1 MTHAIDLTIA
11 KDRLTDWFAERG
23 PGWRDV
29 TVYSVE
35 KQQGSGFSAEIL
47 FVDMGYTSPAGF
59 QRRPLVVRRQPQSFE
74 VVFGSDLKLQA
85 SMMAALDARGDVAVP
100 AWVGIEHESD
110 VLGAPFLVMGRVE
123 GKSASQ
129 KPNYNLSGW
138 LTEFT
143 PAQRRATWA
152 NGIAAFSKL
161 HAIDWQD
168 GFTFLNRPELGAPGL
183 DQYLAAL
190 KAWHHAAGQGRE
202 MPIADAALEYVLKQR
217 PADADVCVLW
227 GDPTP
232 SNTMFNADGTVAA
245 LIDWE
250 LAALG
255 PPELDLAWWL
265 YFDDLFS
272 RRFGVKRLEGL
283 PNREDSIAIYEQ
295 ASGRVAR
302 HMEYYDIVAALRMAL
317 VAVGAFNRQVGLGN
331 IAPDNKS
338 LNANLMTVYLAEK
351 LGMDLPELGPDFVSF
366 MRNLTP
372 VEEAEESNS

>member
-1 MTHAIDLTIA
+1 MTALVTQAIDMTIV
-11 KDRLTDWFAERG
+11 KDRLTAWLATNV
-23 PGWRDV
+23 PGWGNV
-29 TVYSVE
+29 TVHSVE

-47 FVDMGYTSPAGF
+47 FADVGYSSEGGA
-59 QRRPLVVRRQPQSFE
+59 QRRQLVVRRQPQSFE

-100 AWVGIEHESD
+100 AWVGIEHD
-110 VLGAPFLVMGRVE
+110 PDILGAPFLVMGRVQ
-123 GKSASQ
+123 GQSASQ
-129 KPNYNLSGW
+129 KPNYNLAGW
-138 LTEFT
+138 LTELS

-152 NGIAAFSKL
+152 NGIAAFAKL
-161 HAIDWQD
+161 HAIDWRD
-168 GFTFLNRPELGAPGL
+168 GFTFLNRPDLGAPGL

-190 KAWHHAAGQGRE
+190 KEWHRVAGQGRE
-202 MPIADAALEYVLKQR
+202 MPIADAALDYVLTQR

-232 SNTMFNADGTVAA
+232 SNTMFNPDGTVAA

-283 PNREDSIAIYEQ
+283 PTREESIAIYEQ
-295 ASGRVAR
+295 ASGRVTR

-317 VAVGAFNRQVGLGN
+317 VAVGAVNRQVGIGN

-338 LNANLMTVYLAEK
+338 LNANLMTLYLAEK
-351 LGMDLPELGPDFVSF
+351 LGMELPELGPDFVSF

-372 VEEAEESNS
+372 VEE

>member
-1 MTHAIDLTIA
+1 MTAPVTDAIDMIIITE
-11 KDRLTDWFAERG
+11 RLTAWFARNV
-23 PGWRDV
+23 PGWKNV
-29 TVYSVE
+29 TVYSLE

-47 FVDMGYTSPAGF
+47 FADVGYSSAAGE
-59 QRRPLVVRRQPQSFE
+59 QRRQLVVRRQPQSFE

-100 AWVGIEHESD
+100 AWIGIEHD
-110 VLGAPFLVMGRVE
+110 PDILGAPFLVMGRVE
-123 GKSASQ
+123 GQSASQ

-138 LTEFT
+138 LTEFA

-152 NGIAAFSKL
+152 NGIAAFAKL

-190 KAWHHAAGQGRE
+190 KEWHHVAGQGRE
-202 MPIADAALEYVLKQR
+202 MPIADAALDYVLKHR
-217 PADADVCVLW
+217 PEDADVCVLW

-232 SNTMFNADGTVAA
+232 SNTMFNPDGSVAA

-272 RRFGVKRLEGL
+272 RRFGVSRLEGL
-283 PNREDSIAIYEQ
+283 PTRQESIAIYEQ
-295 ASGRVAR
+295 ASGRVTR
-302 HMEYYDIVAALRMAL
+302 HMKYYDIVAALRMAL
-317 VAVGAFNRQVGLGN
+317 VAVGAFNRQVGVGN
-331 IAPDNKS
+331 IAPGNKS
-338 LNANLMTVYLAEK
+338 LNANLMTLYLAEK
-351 LGMDLPELGPDFVSF
+351 LGMELPEFGPDFVSF

-372 VEEAEESNS
+372 VEEG